1 MGGGTSKNVDSSSHG
16 SGEDHGGGDDL
27 VPHVYGSVPL
37 VGSWDTSK
45 ALPMERESTAMWAL
59 SFVVPPNHETLDF
72 KFLLKP
78 KCNNVPCIEEEG
90 ANRQFMGGTLQGVAR
105 LAVFKFS
112 QDEILE
118 YRVFIEANRVSPFDL
133 AASWRAY
140 QENLEPS
147 TVRGIP
153 DVSINSVPE
162 GVENGSSTSLD
173 LDLEQYLV
181 PAPETAVVYA
191 ANLAET
197 PKFIKRGRGG
207 VFSNAEGSSKDTGVS
222 VDRPATIKEMEIEIP
237 EPPKLF
243 NPPGMVESK
252 SLGTISQLQKQD
264 SHRGMFVDRGVGSP
278 RLVKSASAN
287 TLTTS
292 TKPGPGAKN
301 SMPAAAGAV
310 AAAAVADQ
318 MLGPKEDMHL
328 AIVLVGLPARGKT
341 FTAAKLTRYL
351 RWLGH
356 DTKHFNVGKY
366 RRLKHG
372 TNQTADFFRGD
383 NPEGM
388 EARNEV
394 AALAMDDMTGWM
406 QEGGQVGIFD
416 ATNSTSER
424 RNMLMKMAEG
434 KCKIIFLETIC
445 NDRQI
450 IERNIRL
457 KVQQSPDYAEE
468 SDYEAGYQDFKCRLD
483 NYEKIYEPVNEG
495 SYIKMID
502 MVSGHGGQIQVNNIS
517 GYLPGR
523 IVFFLVNTH
532 LTPRPI
538 LLTRHGESRDNVRAR
553 IGGDTPL
560 STKGELYA
568 KKLTNFVEKRLK
580 NERAASI
587 WTSTL
592 QRTIITANQIAGFP
606 KVQWRAL
613 DEINAGVCDGM
624 TYEEIKKNMP
634 DEYESDYEAGY
645 QDFKCRLDNYE
656 KIYEPVNEGSYI
668 KMIDMVSGH
677 GGQIQVNNI
686 SGYLPGR
693 IVFFLVNTHLTPRPI
708 LLTRHGESRDNVRAR
723 IGGDTPLSTKGELYA
738 KKLTNF
744 VEKRLK
750 NERAASIWTST
761 LQRTII
767 TANQIAG
774 FPKVQW
780 RALDEI
786 NAGVCDGMTYEE
798 IKKNMPDEYESRKKD
813 KLRYRYPRGESLEPV
828 IIELERQRAPVV
840 VVSHQAVLRALY
852 AYFAD
857 RPLHEIPHIE
867 MPLHTIIEI
876 QMGVTGVQEKRYKL
890 MD

>member
-1 MGGGTSKNVDSSSHG
+1 MGTGSSINLDTTSSHG
-16 SGEDHGGGDDL
+16 VGEDHAGGGQLYVSLKMENYSPKGNL

-37 VGSWDTSK
+37 VGSWDASK
-45 ALPMERESTAMWAL
+45 ALPMERESTSMWEL

-72 KFLLKP
+72 KFLLKS
-78 KCNNVPCIEEEG
+78 KDNNGPCIVEEG
-90 ANRQFMGGTLQGVAR
+90 PTRQFMGGALQGVAR
-105 LAVFKFS
+105 LALFRLIT
-112 QDEILE
+112 DEVLE
-118 YRVFIEANRVSPFDL
+118 YRVCIKADRVSPFDL

-153 DVSINSVPE
+153 DVSINALPE
-162 GVENGSSTSLD
+162 GDENGSSMSLD
-173 LDLEQYLV
+173 LDLEQYVV
-181 PAPETAVVYA
+181 PTPPTSVVYA
-191 ANLAET
+191 ANLTET
-197 PKFIKRGRGG
+197 PRCLQHGGG
-207 VFSNAEGSSKDTGVS
+207 VTKGDGSEKGVSVS
-222 VDRPATIKEMEIEIP
+222 VDRPTSIKEREVVVLEK
-237 EPPKLF
+237 ESDPPKVYHAS
-243 NPPGMVESK
+243 GMVESK
-252 SLGTISQLQKQD
+252 SVGTFSPLQKQD
-264 SHRGMFVDRGVGSP
+264 NQKGLLVDRGVGSS
-278 RLVKSASAN
+278 RLVKSASAT
-287 TLTTS
+287 TLPDS
-292 TKPGPGAKN
+292 EAKN

-372 TNQTADFFRGD
+372 ANLCADFFRGD

-394 AALAMDDMTGWM
+394 AALAMDDMIAWM

-416 ATNSTSER
+416 ATNSTSQR

-445 NDRQI
+445 NDPQI

-457 KVQQSPDYAEE
+457 KIQQSPDYAEE
-468 SDYEAGYQDFKCRLD
+468 PDFEAGYQDFKRRLD
-483 NYEKIYEPVNEG
+483 NYEKMYEPVNEG

-502 MVSGHGGQIQVNNIS
+502 MASGQGGQIQVNNLG

-538 LLTRHGESRDNVRAR
+538 LLTRHGESRDNVRGR
-553 IGGDTPL
+553 IGGDTVL
-560 STKGELYA
+560 SGQGEVYA
-568 KKLTNFVEKRLK
+568 KKLSNFVEKRLK

-592 QRTIITANQIAGFP
+592 QRTILTANQIVGFP
-606 KVQWRAL
+606 KIQWRAL

-634 DEYESDYEAGY
+634 E
-645 QDFKCRLDNYE
+645 
-656 KIYEPVNEGSYI
+656 
-668 KMIDMVSGH
+668 
-677 GGQIQVNNI
+677 
-686 SGYLPGR
+686 
-693 IVFFLVNTHLTPRPI
+693 
-708 LLTRHGESRDNVRAR
+708 
-723 IGGDTPLSTKGELYA
+723 
-738 KKLTNF
+738 
-744 VEKRLK
+744 
-750 NERAASIWTST
+750 
-761 LQRTII
+761 
-767 TANQIAG
+767 
-774 FPKVQW
+774 
-780 RALDEI
+780 
-786 NAGVCDGMTYEE
+786 
-798 IKKNMPDEYESRKKD
+798 EYESRKKD
-813 KLRYRYPRGESLEPV
+813 KLRYRYPRGESYLDVIQRLEPV

-857 RPLHEIPHIE
+857 RPLKEIPHIE

>member
-1 MGGGTSKNVDSSSHG
+1 MGTGTSRHSGEGGSSHG
-16 SGEDHGGGDDL
+16 GEEGGGQL
-27 VPHVYGSVPL
+27 YVSLKMENYKLKGELFPHVYGSVPL
-37 VGSWDTSK
+37 VGSWDTSR
-45 ALPMERESTAMWAL
+45 ALPMERESASMWEL

-78 KCNNVPCIEEEG
+78 KDSSSPCVVEEG
-90 ANRQFMGGTLQGVAR
+90 PNRLLTGGALQGETRSAFFR
-105 LAVFKFS
+105 LDN
-112 QDEILE
+112 DEVLE
-118 YRVFIEANRVSPFDL
+118 YRVLIKADRVSPFDL

-153 DVSINSVPE
+153 DVSMNSAPPS
-162 GVENGSSTSLD
+162 GENTSYTTLE
-173 LDLEQYLV
+173 LDLEHYAV
-181 PAPETAVVYA
+181 PPPATSVNSTLVYA
-191 ANLAET
+191 ANNTET
-197 PKFIKRGRGG
+197 PRSLRGG
-207 VFSNAEGSSKDTGVS
+207 VFSNTDSSGSAARFTGS
-222 VDRPATIKEMEIEIP
+222 VDRPTTIKEMEVNIP
-237 EPPKLF
+237 DPSKVYSGSGL
-243 NPPGMVESK
+243 VESK
-252 SLGTISQLQKQD
+252 SVGPFSPLPKDG
-264 SHRGMFVDRGVGSP
+264 HRGIYVDRGVGSP
-278 RLVKSASAN
+278 RMVRSTSASTFN
-287 TLTTS
+287 TDLKHDNET
-292 TKPGPGAKN
+292 KN

-372 TNQTADFFRGD
+372 VNQTADFFRGD

-394 AALAMDDMTGWM
+394 AALAMEDMIAWM

-416 ATNSTSER
+416 ATNSTRER

-434 KCKIIFLETIC
+434 KCKIIFLETLC
-445 NDRQI
+445 NDERI
-450 IERNIRL
+450 IDRNIRL

-468 SDYEAGYQDFKCRLD
+468 TDFEAGIQDFKNRLA
-483 NYEKIYEPVNEG
+483 NYEKMYEPVEEG

-502 MVSGHGGQIQVNNIS
+502 MISGNGGQIQVNGIS

-538 LLTRHGESRDNVRAR
+538 LLTRHGESRDNVRGR
-553 IGGDTPL
+553 IGGD
-560 STKGELYA
+560 SVISDKGELYA
-568 KKLTNFVEKRLK
+568 KKLANFIEKRLK
-580 NERAASI
+580 SERAASI

-592 QRTIITANQIAGFP
+592 QRTIITATPIVGFP
-606 KVQWRAL
+606 KIQWRAL

-634 DEYESDYEAGY
+634 EEY
-645 QDFKCRLDNYE
+645 L
-656 KIYEPVNEGSYI
+656 
-668 KMIDMVSGH
+668 
-677 GGQIQVNNI
+677 
-686 SGYLPGR
+686 
-693 IVFFLVNTHLTPRPI
+693 
-708 LLTRHGESRDNVRAR
+708 
-723 IGGDTPLSTKGELYA
+723 
-738 KKLTNF
+738 
-744 VEKRLK
+744 
-750 NERAASIWTST
+750 
-761 LQRTII
+761 
-767 TANQIAG
+767 
-774 FPKVQW
+774 
-780 RALDEI
+780 
-786 NAGVCDGMTYEE
+786 
-798 IKKNMPDEYESRKKD
+798 SRKKD
-813 KLRYRYPRGESLEPV
+813 KLRYRYPRGESYLDVIQRLEPV

-840 VVSHQAVLRALY
+840 VISHQAVLRALY

-857 RPLHEIPHIE
+857 RPLQEIPHIE
-867 MPLHTIIEI
+867 VPLHTIIEI
-876 QMGVTGVQEKRYKL
+876 QMGVAGVQEKRYKL